1 MVPEDAVTTISF
13 HPAGVLTSPS
23 LTRIRKTNSEACLRL
38 LRSGGLIVV
47 DNALWGGQVMD
58 SSFTD
63 ADTVAIRNLNEKIRD
78 YERVDASLLSVGDG
92 V

>member
-1 MVPEDAVTTISF
+1 M
-13 HPAGVLTSPS
+13 
-23 LTRIRKTNSEACLRL
+23 
-38 LRSGGLIVV
+38 

-78 YERVDASLLSVGDG
+78 DERVDASLLSVGDG
-92 V
+92 VYLARKR